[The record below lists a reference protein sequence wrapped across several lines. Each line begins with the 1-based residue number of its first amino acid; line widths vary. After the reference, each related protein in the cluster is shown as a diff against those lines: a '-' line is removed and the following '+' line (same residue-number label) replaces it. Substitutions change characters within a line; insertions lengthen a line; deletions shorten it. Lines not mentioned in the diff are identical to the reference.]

1 MSVVVVTGSTKGVG
15 RGLAEAF
22 AARGHDVVVTGRRA
36 EEADTVAAGL
46 ARPGLGYGL
55 DVTDAA
61 GMQKLWDA
69 AREHYGRVDVWVNNA
84 GVAHTTQVI
93 VDVPPD
99 DVRAMVMTNM
109 LGTIYGSQVAVRGMT
124 EQGSGA
130 LWNVLGGGS
139 DGRIRP
145 FMGIYG
151 ATKRGLKMFTDA
163 LVKETAGGPVR
174 VGEIR
179 PGILI
184 SDGWL
189 REAAAAEDGYLDA
202 NRRAVNILAD
212 HVDDVAPWLV
222 DQMLA
227 STKHGAQV
235 SWLTTSKIAGRF
247 ATAGF
252 RKRDV
257 LGRYGV

>member
-15 RGLAEAF
+15 RGLAQAF
-22 AARGHDVVVTGRRA
+22 SARGHEVVVTGRRA
-36 EEADTVAAGL
+36 SEADEVAAAL
-46 ARPGLGYGL
+46 PSAGLGYGL
-55 DVTDAA
+55 DVSDPDAVQA
-61 GMQKLWDA
+61 LWDA
-69 AREHYGRVDVWVNNA
+69 AVERFGRVDVWVNNA
-84 GVAHTTQVI
+84 GVAHTTQLI
-93 VDVPPD
+93 VDIPPGE
-99 DVRAMVMTNM
+99 VAAMVTTNM

-124 EQGSGA
+124 AQGGGA

-139 DGRIRP
+139 DGRLRP
-145 FMGIYG
+145 YMGVYG
-151 ATKRGLKMFTDA
+151 STKRGLKMFTDA
-163 LVKETAGGPVR
+163 LVKETADGPVR
-174 VGEIR
+174 VGEVR

-189 REAAAAEDGYLDA
+189 REAAAGQDYLEA
-202 NRRAVNILAD
+202 NRKAVNILAD

-222 DQMLA
+222 DRMLA
-227 STKHGAQV
+227 STKHGAEI

-257 LGRYGV
+257 LSTYDV